1 MGILEQR
8 SEVKGEAKVEAAGS
22 QPALEEPVA
31 PDEPV
36 ERELEQLEPKME
48 RDRKVKRF
56 NPHPETEVEQKRR
69 DWASS
74 LGKKGVLLPDRENP
88 SPAPSCGMWDLV
100 LAEVRK
106 ARTAN
111 AKERK
116 GAGTHSFAEF
126 YGPFVSLCLVNTI
139 FIIHNKFPLRA
150 FLWNWICPFAWL
162 HTAFTYPCI
171 GATQAL
177 RARLLLQSWGSR
189 ESVKC
194 PISKLI

>member
-1 MGILEQR
+1 MNFCLALDQEACTPTKCACSDSQLHLVGILEQR
-8 SEVKGEAKVEAAGS
+8 SEVKGEAKVEDEAAGS
-22 QPALEEPVA
+22 QKALEEPVGE

-36 ERELEQLEPKME
+36 EREVEPKIE

-74 LGKKGVLLPDRENP
+74 LGKKGVVLPDTDKP

-111 AKERK
+111 AKAQK
-116 GAGTHSFAEF
+116 GCWDPGFAEF
-126 YGPFVSLCLVNTI
+126 CSGVLCVCDTVDNTI
-139 FIIHNKFPLRA
+139 
-150 FLWNWICPFAWL
+150 
-162 HTAFTYPCI
+162 Y
-171 GATQAL
+171 
-177 RARLLLQSWGSR
+177 LLYW
-189 ESVKC
+189 VAV
-194 PISKLI
+194 